1 MNALIMSASSPFTSN
16 SISKLPSSPLV
27 LRNGVFRAQF
37 WGKSSRFR
45 ASSNGLDRK
54 AVEEG
59 LGDSAETKVEDEEES
74 KGANSIS
81 NGAASTTISPAL
93 DKELKK
99 VSLSKAV
106 SPVVVGFFW
115 SATIPTRLRLQQF
128 LCLTI

>member
-1 MNALIMSASSPFTSN
+1 MSASSPFTSN
-16 SISKLPSSPLV
+16 SISKFPSSPLV

-59 LGDSAETKVEDEEES
+59 LGESAETKVEDEEES

-81 NGAASTTISPAL
+81 NGAASTTINPAL

-99 VSLSKAV
+99 IEITAISVFDNMK
-106 SPVVVGFFW
+106 
-115 SATIPTRLRLQQF
+115 F
-128 LCLTI
+128 LAIED

>member
-16 SISKLPSSPLV
+16 SISKFPSSPLV

-45 ASSNGLDRK
+45 ASSNGLDKK
-54 AVEEG
+54 AVEDMEEG
-59 LGDSAETKVEDEEES
+59 LGDSAETKVEDEQEI

-99 VSLSKAV
+99 VSSLK
-106 SPVVVGFFW
+106 
-115 SATIPTRLRLQQF
+115 Q
-128 LCLTI
+128 